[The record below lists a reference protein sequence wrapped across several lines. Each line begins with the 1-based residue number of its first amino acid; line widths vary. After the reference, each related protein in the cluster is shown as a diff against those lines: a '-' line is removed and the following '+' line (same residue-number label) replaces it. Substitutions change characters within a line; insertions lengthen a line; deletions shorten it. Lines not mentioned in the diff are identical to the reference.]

1 MESSQQQR
9 EEDWGRYSLNWPHF
23 GGVYSCVLL
32 VHFLL
37 TRNIL
42 IIARQSDINNGI
54 GGGRQAAGSK
64 KRRNDKPIIAIN

>member
-1 MESSQQQR
+1 MLFCAHSSHRWSPANKRDR
-9 EEDWGRYSLNWPHF
+9 ERERGRYSLNWPHF

-54 GGGRQAAGSK
+54 GGGSK
-64 KRRNDKPIIAIN
+64 KEEK